1 MKLSELIKD
10 MPYLLDTQG
19 DMDIDIGAV
28 SCNSREKTDH
38 GLFFCIAGTR
48 FDAHDFAPEAVD
60 NGAAA
65 LVVERYLP
73 QLPVPQVRVS
83 NGRGAVSRIAAA
95 FYGHPADHLRL
106 AGITGTKGKTTTSYL
121 LKSICETAGHTCGL
135 IGTTGNMIGDRRLK
149 SELTTP
155 DPIELQ

>member
-1 MKLSELIKD
+1 
-10 MPYLLDTQG
+10 MPSSPRWRRAAFAWVT
-19 DMDIDIGAV
+19 AV
-28 SCNSREKTDH
+28 SYTH
-38 GLFFCIAGTR
+38 LFCIAGTR

-121 LKSICETAGHTCGL
+121 LKSICETAGHTRCV
-135 IGTTGNMIGDRRLK
+135 
-149 SELTTP
+149 
-155 DPIELQ
+155 

>member
-28 SCNSREKTDH
+28 CCNSREKTDH

-83 NGRGAVSRIAAA
+83 NGRGAVS
-95 FYGHPADHLRL
+95 HHQLPAQIHL
-106 AGITGTKGKTTTSYL
+106 
-121 LKSICETAGHTCGL
+121 
-135 IGTTGNMIGDRRLK
+135 
-149 SELTTP
+149 
-155 DPIELQ
+155 